1 MYLLKFLKLFVV
13 VIFLNNLL
21 NLMFFVKKK
30 IKNKDEMEIIFD
42 IVEKL

>member
-13 VIFLNNLL
+13 VIFLNSLL
-21 NLMFFVKKK
+21 NLMFFVKK

>member
-21 NLMFFVKKK
+21 NLMFFVKK